1 MYKKIA
7 AFLFFAVFNI
17 VLADAAEPAVR
28 IAQLEPT
35 VLFANGEPLCQ
46 VGWLSLE
53 NNTAAPVQCELLVRA
68 GDNASVPPQR
78 FTLPPGISRHDLLV
92 PDMEKPSEVTI
103 ELRAGGKTVET
114 FRQPWQ
120 PQRKWKVFVV
130 KSSHEDIGYE
140 DYLWVKQKKI
150 ADNIDLGRRLSAPA
164 AEPVAEGAAAAG
176 GYHYFLETL
185 LFPRYYMEERSE
197 AAWRKIA
204 ENDVKTESMPLAGAP
219 SGVHAHWMDYEE
231 LARMTYPARRE
242 YKDRFGLDLDTFV
255 MVDNPSLSWS
265 SVQALA
271 GAGFRYAVRFGQPF
285 RTKKQNDYAT
295 TKVPAVFWWEGPD
308 AQSRVLF
315 TWRHHYGIN
324 FWFGQTG
331 GGGYSDLSD
340 LAAANVNKEV
350 LAVQDGSLGPYPYD
364 ALLIPS
370 YQDHETPVWDNR
382 ALRRWQARY
391 RYPEIRIAGPREFM
405 AYMENSYGRELPV
418 LRGDLNNFSADY
430 ATIDPEAQGWKRT
443 ASRLLPLAESLG
455 AVALA
460 LDPSFAFPPAE
471 VERAYT
477 RIFDFTEHSWPTS
490 PPSGPVHQFNAQWGK
505 HLEGGRALADARRL
519 LDKSWDA
526 LAARVATGCEPALMV
541 VNPLAHPRTDLVTLA
556 QPLPGGV
563 TLVDNA
569 TGKPAVTQTLAD
581 GSTMFLAEDV
591 SAFGYKTWRMAAATR
606 GADTASPAL
615 SADAGTISNEYYIIK
630 FDRES
635 GAVSS
640 IIDRELGRELVDPS
654 APYQF
659 NQLVWVN
666 KKGKESLAG
675 TNYAPKKGA
684 TLKPSAGAVAAE
696 MVAAYK
702 DEKLGGAEV
711 TQTVR
716 LYAGLKRIDIINDLR
731 HVGVLHSDRSADR
744 YKSNLFY
751 AFPVK
756 VDGFTA
762 RAEYPGGVVRPH
774 DDQLRWGSHD
784 YLAVNRWADVGNNE
798 FGVTLAPWNAPI
810 VHFGGIRYNE
820 FSIDYKP
827 ASSHLYSFAW
837 SNRMAGLLAMC
848 ADDMNGR
855 FVYSFSSYKGG
866 WEGGSAARLGWSVG
880 SPLQARVLEP
890 RRQGALP
897 AAAASFLSIDAPN
910 VHLTVLKES
919 AQPGRGWVMRLVET
933 QGRATEAAIDIAGL
947 PVDAAALC
955 DLVEND
961 VSALALRD
969 GRLRLALKP
978 WSFATVR
985 VYAKKSA
992 PGAVVRPGAA
1002 AVSDSG
1008 VRLEWP
1014 AVAGAV
1020 AYNIYRSADPGAPAS
1035 AHALVGRAAGNEFLD
1050 AGLDPAT
1057 EYYYHVAAVGAGNIQ
1072 GQISP
1077 QAAVRTSSQNIT
1089 PPRPVSELGVV
1100 RQTKNR
1106 QMVCWHK
1113 NPEPDIARYHVHRSA
1128 KPGFAPAPDTHI
1140 GEVTPGGYYLEHFVD
1155 DGLSPGTTYYYKIL
1169 PEDWAGNLQKDSPES
1184 FATTPRE

>member
-1 MYKKIA
+1 
-7 AFLFFAVFNI
+7 
-17 VLADAAEPAVR
+17 
-28 IAQLEPT
+28 
-35 VLFANGEPLCQ
+35 
-46 VGWLSLE
+46 
-53 NNTAAPVQCELLVRA
+53 
-68 GDNASVPPQR
+68 PQK

-92 PDMEKPSEVTI
+92 PDMEAPSEVAV
-103 ELRAGGKTVET
+103 ELRAGGKTAGT
-114 FRQPWQ
+114 LRRPWQ

-150 ADNIDLGRRLSAPA
+150 ADNIDLGRRLGAPA

-185 LFPRYYMEERSE
+185 LFPRYYIEERSE

-204 ENDVKTESMPLAGAP
+204 DGAVKTGVMPLAGAP

-231 LARMTYPARRE
+231 LARMTYPARRD

-255 MVDNPSLSWS
+255 MVDNPSISWS
-265 SVQALA
+265 AAQALA

-295 TKVPAVFWWEGPD
+295 TGVPAIFWWEGPD
-308 AQSRVLF
+308 ARSRVLF

-331 GGGYSDLSD
+331 GGGYADLSD
-340 LAAANVNKEV
+340 LAAVNVNKEV
-350 LAVQDGSLGPYPYD
+350 RAVQDGSLGPYPYD

-370 YQDHETPVWDNR
+370 YQDHETPAWDNR

-405 AYMENSYGRELPV
+405 AYMENTFGGGLPV

-430 ATIDPEAQGWKRT
+430 ATIDPEAQGWKR
-443 ASRLLPLAESLG
+443 AAARLLPLAESLG

-460 LDPSFAFPPAE
+460 LDPAFAFPPAE
-471 VERAYT
+471 VGRAYT
-477 RIFDFTEHSWPTS
+477 RLFDFTEHSWPTS
-490 PPSGPVHQFNAQWGK
+490 PPAGPVHRFNAQWGK
-505 HLEGGRALADARRL
+505 RLEGARALDDARRL
-519 LDKSWDA
+519 LDKSWAA
-526 LAARVATGCEPALMV
+526 LAARVATGGGPALMV
-541 VNPLAHPRTDLVTLA
+541 VNPLAHPRTDLVSLA
-556 QPLPGGV
+556 QPLPAGV
-563 TLVDNA
+563 ALVDNV
-569 TGKPAVTQTLAD
+569 TGKTAAVQTLA
-581 GSTMFLAEDV
+581 GGGGAVFVAEDV
-591 SAFGYKTWRMAAATR
+591 PAFGYKTYRMAAAPPAADAAAAAPADVTAPAGAGAGAAGAPAA
-606 GADTASPAL
+606 GADA
-615 SADAGTISNEYYIIK
+615 ISNEYYIIK

-640 IIDRELGRELVDPS
+640 IIDRELDRELVDPA

-666 KKGKESLAG
+666 KKGRESLAG
-675 TNYAPKKGA
+675 ANYAPKTGA
-684 TLKPSAGAVAAE
+684 VLTPRAGAVAAE
-696 MVAAYK
+696 MAAAFK

-711 TQTVR
+711 VQTVR
-716 LYAGLKRIDIINDLR
+716 IYAGLKRIDIINDLR
-731 HVGVLHSDRSADR
+731 HVGVLHSDRGADR

-762 RAEYPGGVVRPH
+762 RAEYPGGVVRPR

-784 YLAVNRWADVGNNE
+784 YLAVNRWADVGNGE

-827 ASSHLYSFAW
+827 ASPHLYSFAW
-837 SNRMAGLLAMC
+837 SNRMAGLLALG
-848 ADDMNGR
+848 AGDMNAR

-866 WEGGSAARLGWSVG
+866 WDGGAAARLGWSVG

-890 RRQGALP
+890 RRRGPLP
-897 AAAASFLSIDAPN
+897 AASASFLSIDAPN

-919 AQPGRGWVMRLVET
+919 AQPGRGWVLRLVET
-933 QGRATEAAIDIAGL
+933 QGRATGAAIDIAGL

-961 VSALALRD
+961 VSALALHG
-969 GRLRLALKP
+969 GRLRLALEP
-978 WSFATVR
+978 WAFATVR
-985 VYAKKSA
+985 LHAKNAA
-992 PGAVVRPGAA
+992 PAA
-1002 AVSDSG
+1002 AARPAAAAASDSA

-1020 AYNIYRSADPGAPAS
+1020 AYNIYRSDDPGAPAT
-1035 AHALVGRAAGNEFLD
+1035 ARTLAGRATENRFLD
-1050 AGLDPAT
+1050 AGLHPAT
-1057 EYYYHVAAVGAGNIQ
+1057 VYYYHVAAVGPGNMQ
-1072 GQISP
+1072 GEISP
-1077 QAAVRTSSQNIT
+1077 QAAARTSSQNTT

-1106 QMVCWHK
+1106 QMVCWRK
-1113 NPEPDIARYHVHRSA
+1113 NPEPDIARYHVHRGA
-1128 KPGFAPAPDTHI
+1128 RPGFAPAPDTRI
-1140 GEVTPGGYYLEHFVD
+1140 GEVTPGGYYLEHFDD
-1155 DGLSPGTTYYYKIL
+1155 DGLAPGATYYYKVL
-1169 PEDWAGNLQKDSPES
+1169 PEDWAGNLQKDSPEAS
-1184 FATTPRE
+1184 ATTPAE